1 MEIFDSFIDVF
12 IFQSLCG
19 EDHIV
24 KGVSV
29 HISNAAPKTD
39 HRGAH
44 AQAGH
49 MGMPRGGQ
57 AGRGDK
63 GPSSYGPAGYGQGGG
78 LGMAGGA
85 GAGWTPAGMS
95 TFSFH
100 TSPPDNLTFFRCYRW
115 TWLNRNA

>member
-1 MEIFDSFIDVF
+1 MDCLYQFFLL
-12 IFQSLCG
+12 FQSLCG

-57 AGRGDK
+57 QGRGDK
-63 GPSSYGPAGYGQGGG
+63 GPSSYGPSGPYGQGGG

-85 GAGWTPAGMS
+85 GAGWTPAGILVKV
-95 TFSFH
+95 FKKKKE
-100 TSPPDNLTFFRCYRW
+100 
-115 TWLNRNA
+115 LN